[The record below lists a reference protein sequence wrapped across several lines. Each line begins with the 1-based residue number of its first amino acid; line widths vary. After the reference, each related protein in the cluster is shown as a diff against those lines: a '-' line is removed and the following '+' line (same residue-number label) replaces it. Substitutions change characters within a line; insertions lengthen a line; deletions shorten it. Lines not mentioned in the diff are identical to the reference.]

1 VGSNPLGTICI
12 FLKNLARRRLH
23 GGMRIGFAGRENEN
37 DIYRMVA
44 EHGNGLCVRRSES
57 VEDNMKFN

>member
-1 VGSNPLGTICI
+1 
-12 FLKNLARRRLH
+12 
-23 GGMRIGFAGRENEN
+23 MRIGFAGRENEN